1 MNTKITPLALAI
13 ALSLTGLATAQSQR
27 PTIVL
32 VHGAF
37 ADSSGWN
44 GVITELDRAG
54 YRTIAVPNHLR
65 GVASDAASVAAVLRT
80 IEGPVV
86 LVGHSYGG
94 PVITQA
100 AVDQPNVVALVY
112 VAAFAPD
119 VGESSLSLS
128 SMFPGSTLGDALLP
142 VPLDDGGQDLFIR
155 TDTFHH
161 QFAADVPAAQ
171 AALMAATQ
179 RPVTYAALAEPTS
192 GTAWKTVPSYF
203 IYGSADLNIPAQV
216 LAYMAERAGAR
227 ETRVLEGASHA
238 VMVSHP
244 VEVAALIIEAAQAE

>member
-1 MNTKITPLALAI
+1 MFKHLIPLTLSLAASLGGQALA
-13 ALSLTGLATAQSQR
+13 QQPR

-37 ADSSGWN
+37 ADSSGWY
-44 GVITELDRAG
+44 GVITDLEAAG
-54 YRTIAVPNHLR
+54 YRVIAAPNQLR
-65 GVASDAASVAAVLRT
+65 SVASDAASVAAVLRS
-80 IEGPVV
+80 IDGPVV

-94 PVITQA
+94 PVITEA
-100 AVDQPNVVALVY
+100 AVGQPNVVALVY

-128 SMFPGSTLGDALLP
+128 SMFPGSTLGDALQP
-142 VPLDDGGQDLFIR
+142 VELADGGQDLFIQR
-155 TDTFHH
+155 DKFHQ
-161 QFAADVPAAQ
+161 QFAADVPAEQ

-179 RPVTYAALAEPTS
+179 RPVTYAALAEATV
-192 GTAWKTVPSYF
+192 GTAWKDLPSYF

-216 LAYMAERAGAR
+216 QAFMAERAGAR

-244 VEVAALIIEAAQAE
+244 DEVAAMIMDAAEGR

>member
-1 MNTKITPLALAI
+1 MNKKLTTLVLALTAFLAGQ
-13 ALSLTGLATAQSQR
+13 ALAQQPR

-37 ADSSGWN
+37 AESAGWS
-44 GVITELDRAG
+44 GVITKLEAAG
-54 YRTIAVPNHLR
+54 YRAIAVPNQLR
-65 GVASDAASVAAVLRT
+65 SVASDAASVAAVLRT

-94 PVITQA
+94 PVITEA
-100 AVDQPNVVALVY
+100 AVGQPNVVALVY

-119 VGESSLSLS
+119 VGESALSLS
-128 SMFPGSTLGDALLP
+128 AMFPGSTLGDALLP
-142 VPLDDGGQDLFIR
+142 VELEDGGQDLFIQAEK
-155 TDTFHH
+155 FHH
-161 QFAADVPAAQ
+161 QFAADVPATE

-179 RPVTYAALAEPTS
+179 RPVTYAALAEPTV
-192 GTAWKTVPSYF
+192 GTAWKTLPSYF

-216 LAYMAERAGAR
+216 QAFMADRAGAR

-244 VEVAALIIEAAQAE
+244 TEVATLIIDAAEGK